1 LIGSVI
7 KEMLR
12 KNKLFRDFCLHAAEE
27 LKMGAGLRREEG
39 DFGGDENEL
48 KEKRYSCYSYS
59 SFSVR

>member
-27 LKMGAGLRREEG
+27 LKMALG
-39 DFGGDENEL
+39 FV
-48 KEKRYSCYSYS
+48 EKKAILGEMRMN
-59 SFSVR
+59 